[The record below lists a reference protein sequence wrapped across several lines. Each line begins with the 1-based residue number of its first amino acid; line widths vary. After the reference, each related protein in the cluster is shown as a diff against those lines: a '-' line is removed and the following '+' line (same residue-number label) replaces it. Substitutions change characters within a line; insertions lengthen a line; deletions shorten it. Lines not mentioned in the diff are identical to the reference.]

1 MFCKNLNANKQK
13 TNTMRWQRWMLRG
26 NLDTA
31 DEQGVAIQPDLQIK
45 EFLHLFL
52 CHQRV
57 QNTFVDISILIQLEM
72 KAQLRQ
78 KIMYSQRFAVRI
90 REAFKKKYGIIW
102 EFSPNVGPPP
112 PFGNASFKMKF
123 FG

>member
-1 MFCKNLNANKQK
+1 MEESCILYTIASIEAPTSKITMQNQKYNAMQAKMDVNS
-13 TNTMRWQRWMLRG
+13 G
-26 NLDTA
+26 SLDTP

-57 QNTFVDISILIQLEM
+57 QNTFVNISILLQLEM

-78 KIMYSQRFAVRI
+78 QIV
-90 REAFKKKYGIIW
+90 
-102 EFSPNVGPPP
+102 
-112 PFGNASFKMKF
+112 
-123 FG
+123 

>member
-45 EFLHLFL
+45 EFLRLFL
-52 CHQRV
+52 CHQRD
-57 QNTFVDISILIQLEM
+57 QNTFVNISILLQLEM
-72 KAQLRQ
+72 KAQIQ
-78 KIMYSQRFAVRI
+78 QQIVYSQRFAVC
-90 REAFKKKYGIIW
+90 IW
-102 EFSPNVGPPP
+102 EACAPQNGWISGKFPNGL
-112 PFGNASFKMKF
+112 
-123 FG
+123 

>member
-1 MFCKNLNANKQK
+1 MQKKQK
-13 TNTMRWQRWMLRG
+13 TVRWQRWMLRG
-26 NLDTA
+26 NLDTP

-57 QNTFVDISILIQLEM
+57 QNTFVNISILLQLEM

-78 KIMYSQRFAVRI
+78 QIV
-90 REAFKKKYGIIW
+90 
-102 EFSPNVGPPP
+102 
-112 PFGNASFKMKF
+112 
-123 FG
+123 